1 MGKPY
6 KNPNQYPRQI
16 KITLSK
22 DEGLIAET
30 IGNGD
35 NEQGIRVALMWARHF
50 HNVGLRLDDPIDCI
64 GLCLMADN
72 DID

>member
-1 MGKPY
+1 
-6 KNPNQYPRQI
+6 
-16 KITLSK
+16 LSK
-22 DEGLIAET
+22 EEGLIAET

-50 HNVGLRLDDPIDCI
+50 HNVGLRLDDPLDCI